1 MIMQASMQRR
11 QSEDRLRIM
20 TYNIHS
26 CVDTSG
32 RVAPQATAAAIRM
45 LAPDVVALQE
55 VDDGIPQTGRM
66 DQARYLGEQLGLEFL
81 FCPTVLHPE
90 GRYGLGVLS
99 RFRVETVRCD
109 RLPVL
114 RPFRLQQRGAV
125 HAVIHLPAGPF
136 HFFNTHL
143 SLFGAE
149 RLLQIRHMLRTH
161 WLGAVSHGEPV
172 VFCADRNSIP
182 GLPVYR
188 LLATLLNDVQMA
200 GGRSL
205 KRAHPTFS
213 SRRPRLRLDHM
224 FVSPRFQVIGT
235 AVPRHEPY
243 RRVSDHLPL
252 WADLRL
258 RPAGRA

>member
-1 MIMQASMQRR
+1 
-11 QSEDRLRIM
+11 
-20 TYNIHS
+20 
-26 CVDTSG
+26 
-32 RVAPQATAAAIRM
+32 M

-66 DQARYLGEQLGLEFL
+66 DQARYLGEQLGLESL

-99 RFRVETVRCD
+99 RFRVEAIRCD

-114 RPFRLQQRGAV
+114 RPLRLQQRGAV
-125 HAVIHLPAGPF
+125 HAVIHSPAGPF

-149 RLLQIRHMLRTH
+149 RLLQIRHMMRTR

-172 VFCADRNSIP
+172 VFCADLNSIP

-188 LLATLLNDVQMA
+188 LLATLLNDVQTA
-200 GGRSL
+200 GRRYL
-205 KRAHPTFS
+205 DRAHPTFS

-224 FVSPRFQVIGT
+224 FVSPRFQVLET
-235 AVPRHEPY
+235 AVPTRDPF

-258 RPAGRA
+258 RPSAYA

>member
-1 MIMQASMQRR
+1 MQASMQRR
-11 QSEDRLRIM
+11 QSEGRLRIM

-55 VDDGIPQTGRM
+55 VDVGMPQTGSM
-66 DQARYLGEQLGLEFL
+66 DQARYLGEQLGLGFL
-81 FCPTVLHPE
+81 FCPTVLHPV
-90 GRYGLGVLS
+90 GRYGLGLLS
-99 RFRVETVRCD
+99 RFRVEAVRCD

-114 RPFRLQQRGAV
+114 RPLRLQQRGAV
-125 HAVIHLPAGPF
+125 HAVIHSPEGPF

-149 RLLQIRHMLRTH
+149 RLLQIRHMMRTR
-161 WLGAVSHGEPV
+161 WLGSVSHGEPI
-172 VFCADRNSIP
+172 VFCADLNSIP

-188 LLATLLNDVQMA
+188 LLATLLNDVQTA
-200 GGRSL
+200 GARSL
-205 KRAHPTFS
+205 KRVHPTYS
-213 SRRPRLRLDHM
+213 SRRPRLRLDHI
-224 FVSPRFQVIGT
+224 FVSPRFQVLET
-235 AVPRHEPY
+235 AVPARDPF

-258 RPAGRA
+258 RSSAYA

>member
-1 MIMQASMQRR
+1 MQRR
-11 QSEDRLRIM
+11 PIEGRLRIM

-32 RVAPQATAAAIRM
+32 RVAPQATAEAIRM

-55 VDDGIPQTGRM
+55 VDDGIPQTGSM
-66 DQARYLGEQLGLEFL
+66 DQARYLGEQLGLESL

-99 RFRVETVRCD
+99 RFRVEAVRCD

-114 RPFRLQQRGAV
+114 RPLRLQQRGAV
-125 HAVIHLPAGPF
+125 HAVIHAPAGPF

-149 RLLQIRHMLRTH
+149 RLLQIRHMMRTR

-172 VFCADRNSIP
+172 VFCADLNSIP

-188 LLATLLNDVQMA
+188 LLATLLNDVQTA
-200 GGRSL
+200 GRRYL
-205 KRAHPTFS
+205 DRAHPTFS
-213 SRRPRLRLDHM
+213 SRRPRLRLDHI
-224 FVSPRFQVIGT
+224 FVSPRFQVLET
-235 AVPRHEPY
+235 AVPAREPF

-258 RPAGRA
+258 RPSAYA